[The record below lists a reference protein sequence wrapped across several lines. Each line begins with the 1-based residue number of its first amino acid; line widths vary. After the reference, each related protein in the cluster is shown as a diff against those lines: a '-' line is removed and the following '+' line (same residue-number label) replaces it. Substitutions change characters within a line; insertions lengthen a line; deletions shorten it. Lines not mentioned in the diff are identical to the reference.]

1 MFAVYTR
8 EMKSFFNNFTGY
20 ITIAFFLI
28 FAGIFVTANN
38 LFVGSSAIESSY
50 SNTVLVYLFA
60 IPILTMKTMSEE
72 KRAGTHILL
81 RSLPLKTTDYILGKY
96 FAVITMLFIPTA
108 ITFSYTLILSF
119 YGNINLV
126 SAIFGTLALY
136 LCGCA
141 LAAVGLFISS
151 LTGSMVSSAISCFG
165 AMLLIYFMPALTM
178 LLPTG
183 ALGSMI
189 AFTILILLIGVLVYR
204 LSASLT
210 FALGFTAVSEL
221 ILLCAYF
228 IKSEWLEGAVRKL
241 FSSLSVT
248 SRVEIFTSTAIL
260 DLSAIL
266 YFITVTFIF
275 VFFTVQSAEKSRLG

>member
-8 EMKSFFNNFTGY
+8 EIKSFFNNFTGY

-28 FAGIFVTANN
+28 FAGIFVTVNN
-38 LFVGSSAIESSY
+38 FFVGSSAIESSY

-81 RSLPLKTTDYILGKY
+81 RSLPIKTTDYILGKY

-108 ITFSYTLILSF
+108 IIFSYTLILSF
-119 YGNINLV
+119 YGSVNLI
-126 SAIFGTLALY
+126 SAFFGTLALY

-141 LAAVGLFISS
+141 LAGVGMFISS
-151 LTGSMVSSAISCFG
+151 LTSSMVSSAISCFG

-178 LLPTG
+178 LLPAS

-189 AFTILILLIGVLVYR
+189 AFTILILLLGVLVYK

-221 ILLCAYF
+221 ILLGAYF
-228 IKSEWLEGAVRKL
+228 IRSEWLEGAVRKL
-241 FSSLSVT
+241 FSTLSVT

-266 YFITVTFIF
+266 YFITLTFIF

>member
-20 ITIAFFLI
+20 ITIAFFLL
-28 FAGIFVTANN
+28 FAGIFVTVNN

-72 KRAGTHILL
+72 KRTGTYTLL

-96 FAVITMLFIPTA
+96 FAVITMLLIPTV
-108 ITFSYTLILSF
+108 IIFSYTIILSF
-119 YGNINLV
+119 YGDINLL

-141 LAAVGLFISS
+141 LASIGLFISS
-151 LTGSMVSSAISCFG
+151 LTSSMVSAAISCFG

-178 LLPTG
+178 LLPAS

-189 AFTILILLIGVLVYR
+189 VFTLLILLLGLLVYKV
-204 LSASLT
+204 SANLT
-210 FALGFTAVSEL
+210 FALGFTCVSEL
-221 ILLCAYF
+221 ILLGAYF
-228 IKSEWLEGAVRKL
+228 IKSEWLEGGVRKL
-241 FSSLSVT
+241 SSVLSVT
-248 SRVEIFTSTAIL
+248 GRVEAFTSTAIL
-260 DLSAIL
+260 DLSSIL
-266 YFITVTFIF
+266 YFITVAFIF
-275 VFFTVQSAEKSRLG
+275 VFFTVQSAEKARLG

>member
-1 MFAVYTR
+1 
-8 EMKSFFNNFTGY
+8 
-20 ITIAFFLI
+20 
-28 FAGIFVTANN
+28 
-38 LFVGSSAIESSY
+38 
-50 SNTVLVYLFA
+50 
-60 IPILTMKTMSEE
+60 
-72 KRAGTHILL
+72 
-81 RSLPLKTTDYILGKY
+81 
-96 FAVITMLFIPTA
+96 
-108 ITFSYTLILSF
+108 
-119 YGNINLV
+119 
-126 SAIFGTLALY
+126 
-136 LCGCA
+136 
-141 LAAVGLFISS
+141 
-151 LTGSMVSSAISCFG
+151 MVSSAISCFG

-228 IKSEWLEGAVRKL
+228 IKSEWLEGSVRKL

-248 SRVEIFTSTAIL
+248 SRVETFTSTAIL

-266 YFITVTFIF
+266 YFITVAFIF
-275 VFFTVQSAEKSRLG
+275 VFFTVQSAEKARLG